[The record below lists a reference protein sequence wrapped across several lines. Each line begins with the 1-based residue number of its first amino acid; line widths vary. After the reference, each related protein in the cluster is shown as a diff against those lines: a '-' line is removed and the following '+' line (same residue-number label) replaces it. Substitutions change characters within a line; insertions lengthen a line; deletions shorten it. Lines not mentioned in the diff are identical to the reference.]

1 MGGGGQMFELNA
13 DPDEQN
19 DLYNNPDFADKR
31 QELLERLIN
40 ITPRPHRM
48 LQSRLQGNYIASD
61 RAPRYIPI

>member
-1 MGGGGQMFELNA
+1 MPIRTSRTTSTTT
-13 DPDEQN
+13 PD
-19 DLYNNPDFADKR
+19 YADKR